1 MGKPRLREIND
12 SLANEGGRVTEIT
25 IFRAKEKEDLIGT
38 LMWFQEYAKIL
49 VATKAVIRIWRIKC

>member
-1 MGKPRLREIND
+1 MASER
-12 SLANEGGRVTEIT
+12 GRVTEIT

-49 VATKAVIRIWRIKC
+49 VATKAVIRIWRLNANLRGVDFIPSP

>member
-1 MGKPRLREIND
+1 MK
-12 SLANEGGRVTEIT
+12 GGRVTEIN